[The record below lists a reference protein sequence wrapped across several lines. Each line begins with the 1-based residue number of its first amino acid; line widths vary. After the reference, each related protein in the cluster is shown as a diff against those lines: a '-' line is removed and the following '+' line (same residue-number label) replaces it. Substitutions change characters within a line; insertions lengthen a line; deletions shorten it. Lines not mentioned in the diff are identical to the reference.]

1 MHIMLN
7 NLRLYIR
14 QEHGLWRFVAPA
26 VQNVKITH
34 SNAATSIATTRLNL
48 STLITPN
55 RLVTGRGR
63 LMTRSLGD
71 HRRRTIANPTF
82 TRRSRKT
89 SKKIPS
95 SIAQLIVR
103 PIPLHHR
110 RNASQPR
117 NCALFAFGRFPEAMW
132 SFCVFVSDQLINYT
146 NNCRCQGPWV
156 ENSML
161 DSSAQR

>member
-14 QEHGLWRFVAPA
+14 QEHGLWRFVAPV

-34 SNAATSIATTRLNL
+34 SNAATSITTTRIILA
-48 STLITPN
+48 TLILPN
-55 RLVTGRGR
+55 RLVTGRG
-63 LMTRSLGD
+63 LMTRSFGD

-82 TRRSRKT
+82 TRQSPENLQ
-89 SKKIPS
+89 KIPS
-95 SIAQLIVR
+95 NIAQLIVR

-117 NCALFAFGRFPEAMW
+117 NCALFAFGRFPEDMW
-132 SFCVFVSDQLINYT
+132 SFCVFLSDQLIDYT

-161 DSSAQR
+161 DSSVQR

>member
-1 MHIMLN
+1 MAFRCTGDSKCKN
-7 NLRLYIR
+7 
-14 QEHGLWRFVAPA
+14 
-26 VQNVKITH
+26 H
-34 SNAATSIATTRLNL
+34 SFERSDINYYHSTQFHNSNHSQSTRHRP
-48 STLITPN
+48 TPN
-55 RLVTGRGR
+55 DKVI
-63 LMTRSLGD
+63 
-71 HRRRTIANPTF
+71 RRASATDYREPDIYPPVPENLQ
-82 TRRSRKT
+82 
-89 SKKIPS
+89 KIPS
-95 SIAQLIVR
+95 NIAQLIVR

-132 SFCVFVSDQLINYT
+132 SFCVFVSDQLIDYT